1 MNFLSVVIF
10 LNKNSSD
17 AVSPN
22 SLISSFS
29 NVVDI
34 IWLKISCKMFL
45 SRFSF
50 KISGVSLVSF
60 IYSIKSWVD
69 IFSLLIFAT
78 LFVFPPLNTLPIPQ
92 KTKGMIIIAIN
103 NPANLLLEK
112 FLSLPSII
120 KC

>member
-1 MNFLSVVIF
+1 M
-10 LNKNSSD
+10 
-17 AVSPN
+17 
-22 SLISSFS
+22 
-29 NVVDI
+29 
-34 IWLKISCKMFL
+34 
-45 SRFSF
+45 
-50 KISGVSLVSF
+50 
-60 IYSIKSWVD
+60 
-69 IFSLLIFAT
+69 FSLLIFST